1 MVTWRALY
9 MRWARVDERRGHVDL
24 QAVRGAQSVELQV
37 RRLGPQRGD
46 DAGGMGVVVGVDA
59 DDGVDLVCQH
69 GYGPFLPGGGA
80 VESTPAR

>member
-1 MVTWRALY
+1 
-9 MRWARVDERRGHVDL
+9 
-24 QAVRGAQSVELQV
+24 
-37 RRLGPQRGD
+37 
-46 DAGGMGVVVGVDA
+46 MGVVVGVDA